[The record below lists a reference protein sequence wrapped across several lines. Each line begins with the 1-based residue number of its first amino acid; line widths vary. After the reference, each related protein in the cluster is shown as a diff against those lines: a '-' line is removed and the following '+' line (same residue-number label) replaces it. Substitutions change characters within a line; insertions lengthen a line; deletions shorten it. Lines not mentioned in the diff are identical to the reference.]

1 MSQNQ
6 NKSVFQIVTML
17 SPLFDKTESTE
28 STESGESTESMFQN
42 SCVSRLCDYDSC
54 NFVRLLKHLTPKLCI
69 LHRALIKVL
78 SRHSREMKPK
88 KPLFY
93 LLLSCS
99 SCLTKPSQPI
109 LIIYGQFMVIC
120 VFQLTIR
127 NHTFFAQTVPPSVEY

>member
-1 MSQNQ
+1 M
-6 NKSVFQIVTML
+6 KTF
-17 SPLFDKTESTE
+17 LFVRNSLRKTRAAK
-28 STESGESTESMFQN
+28 N
-42 SCVSRLCDYDSC
+42 SCVSRLCDNDSC

-109 LIIYGQFMVIC
+109 LIIYGQFMAIC

-127 NHTFFAQTVPPSVEY
+127 NHQFFCANCPTHHQTLSNTLSIP